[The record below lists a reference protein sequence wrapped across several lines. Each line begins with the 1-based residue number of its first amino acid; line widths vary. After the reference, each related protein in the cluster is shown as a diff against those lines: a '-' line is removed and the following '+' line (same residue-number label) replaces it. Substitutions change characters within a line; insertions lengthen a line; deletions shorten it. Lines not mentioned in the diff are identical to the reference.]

1 MKNKALAI
9 LLSAVVAFGL
19 WFYVITQVS
28 TQTEKVFYEIPVVFQ
43 NENIL
48 TERGMMIVGEKPTVT
63 LALKSDRKIINALSE
78 TNINV
83 ITNVANIDK
92 VGTHNLTYSISYPGN
107 IPYNEVSVQSSSTD
121 LITLQIENR
130 IRKMVPVI
138 IDYGNTSVQD
148 GYIADLSNAQAN
160 PAAIEISGPEPVMN
174 QIDRAVIKAD
184 LTGRTQTLVGSY
196 QYALCN
202 SDGTP
207 VNAEYVSVH
216 TKTPVSGEVELT
228 VNIQRVKEIALKLNV
243 INGGGAVEGQNT
255 TVTMDNTKLQI
266 SGSDALLNGLDEL
279 VVGTVNLGE
288 MVENQTLTFPITLPD
303 GVTNRTGVDQ
313 VTVEVKFNQLMVQ
326 TFNVRTITAVNV
338 PAGLR
343 GEIITKALTVTVR
356 GPVDMVKKM
365 SAADIAIEVDFS
377 EAQTGTATMK
387 AQVVIDE
394 AFPDVGAVGT
404 YQVSAKLRD

>member
-28 TQTEKVFYEIPVVFQ
+28 PQTEKVFYEIPVVFQ

-92 VGTHNLTYSISYPGN
+92 VGVHNLTYSISYPGN

-130 IRKMVPVI
+130 IRKMVPII

-160 PAAIEISGPEPVMN
+160 PAAIEISGPEPIVN
-174 QIDRAVIKAD
+174 QIDRAVIKVD
-184 LTGRTQTLVGSY
+184 LKDRTQTLVGSY
-196 QYALCN
+196 QYTLCN
-202 SDGTP
+202 SQGQP
-207 VNAEYVSVH
+207 VNAENVTVH

-288 MVENQTLTFPITLPD
+288 MVEDQTLTFPITLSD
-303 GVTNRTGVDQ
+303 GITNRTGVDQ

-326 TFNVRTITAVNV
+326 TFNVKTITAVNV

-356 GPVDMVKKM
+356 GPVDTVKKM
-365 SAADIAIEVDFS
+365 SAGDIAIEVDFS
-377 EAQTGTATMK
+377 GAQTGTATMK